1 MNLNDRRREVARE
14 ICRSYEVRLSVEAL
28 QALAQVLEPL
38 KVLRG
43 HRLVNEGEVARCMYF
58 VERGMVLQYYT
69 KNDVTVTEHISHEG
83 DMVICI
89 ESFFLRQPSH
99 IVASM
104 IEPGVVYGLPR
115 DGLEAIASHSF
126 ELCQLIFAIYQ
137 RSLIISQRKADIIRF
152 ETAKERYIRTLR
164 ENPEIIR
171 RAPLHNVASY
181 LQMTPETLSRVR
193 AQVTEEGLKNI
204 H

>member
-14 ICRSYEVRLSVEAL
+14 ICRIYDVTLSVEAL
-28 QALAQVLEPL
+28 HAFADILVPF

-43 HRLVNEGEVARCMYF
+43 HKLVNEGEVCNHMYY
-58 VERGMVLQYYT
+58 VEKGMVLQYYK
-69 KNDVTVTEHISHEG
+69 KNNTTVTEHISHEG

-89 ESFFLRQPSH
+89 ESFILREPSK

-104 IEPGVVYGLPR
+104 IEPGIVYGIPH
-115 DGLEAIASHSF
+115 DEMEAIASRTF
-126 ELCQLIFAIYQ
+126 ELCKLIFKFYQ
-137 RSLIISQRKADIIRF
+137 RSLIISQRKADVLRF
-152 ETAKERYIRTLR
+152 ETAKERYVRTMR

-171 RAPLHNVASY
+171 RAPLHNVASF

-193 AQVTEEGLKNI
+193 AQVIEEGIK
-204 H
+204 